1 MRKGF
6 LLFLAFCVVKTPV
19 KNNFNSTILY
29 LNAPQTS
36 NCTPP
41 ILPPLLLQAHHF
53 AILWASVGNTIPAT
67 FWAMYYLVTHQEAL
81 AAVFKEIQN
90 VLNLSGIE
98 ELKNRDITF
107 TKDQL
112 DGLLYLGKIALSIF
126 VVVCLYYILLNK
138 NKTK

>member
-1 MRKGF
+1 
-6 LLFLAFCVVKTPV
+6 
-19 KNNFNSTILY
+19 
-29 LNAPQTS
+29 
-36 NCTPP
+36 
-41 ILPPLLLQAHHF
+41 
-53 AILWASVGNTIPAT
+53 
-67 FWAMYYLVTHQEAL
+67 MYYLVTHQEAL